1 MFESNRIKIWP
12 IFHLCCTRPSICI
25 SVLIYL
31 TRSYWALGFIL
42 YSPWIFCCC
51 RQPCD
56 SSICSEKSVS
66 SFTKKSFDRKV
77 GEMCAF
83 LLVPVPW
90 KIHPINQ
97 HFPRLPCQTRMKKKS
112 DHLDEVHGK
121 YFLSKAYTTWKI
133 YFVASANRM
142 NLLPSWSER
151 NLSHFYLRCLV
162 SALKNCHR
170 LKPFAVRRVIEVF
183 DITCQ

>member
-133 YFVASANRM
+133 YFVASVLKRAQLKPLLFALFGIRFEK
-142 NLLPSWSER
+142 LPSLKAIRRPSGNWSFR
-151 NLSHFYLRCLV
+151 HHLPIMVY
-162 SALKNCHR
+162 
-170 LKPFAVRRVIEVF
+170 
-183 DITCQ
+183 

>member
-1 MFESNRIKIWP
+1 MHFRFNLSHPKLLSVGLHFVFAVNFLLLQATMWFKHMFWKKC
-12 IFHLCCTRPSICI
+12 FVVH
-25 SVLIYL
+25 
-31 TRSYWALGFIL
+31 
-42 YSPWIFCCC
+42 
-51 RQPCD
+51 
-56 SSICSEKSVS
+56 
-66 SFTKKSFDRKV
+66 KKSFNRKV

-97 HFPRLPCQTRMKKKS
+97 HFLRLPCQTRMKKKS